1 MSTKLITKVSG
12 KSDKKAIFRIEKDF
26 SIINIEQ
33 IKQELNDIIEKNTS
47 FHLELK
53 NLDNFDLSSIQ
64 LLHAV
69 KEKMKSE
76 FTYSIELKDEIKT
89 IIKHSGFEYLLNM

>member
-1 MSTKLITKVSG
+1 MSAKLITKTSG
-12 KSDKKAIFRIEKDF
+12 KSDKKVIFKIEKDF

-33 IKQELNDIIEKNTS
+33 IIQELTDIIDKTPS

-64 LLHAV
+64 LLHAI
-69 KEKMKSE
+69 KEKMKNS
-76 FTYSIELKDEIKT
+76 FSYSIELKDEIKT
-89 IIKHSGFEYLLNM
+89 IIKHSGFEYVLNM